1 LTQGFSTAR
10 SPRRWLP
17 PPRHPAPEPAAERTR
32 GTSLHPHPGAGSQP
46 GPLRLSAR
54 ALRSITAQPHI
65 SLAAG
70 PIRPT
75 TALLLDPP
83 GCGHR
88 RLHPR
93 LRFPGSAHAASPKKR
108 NHPERPLTQI
118 EASSRPPSIYRTLGR
133 HQKAFATVPYLA
145 RGATLA
151 ESLTQPWGSPLVSS
165 ACVRP
170 C

>member
-1 LTQGFSTAR
+1 MLKVSPSARSAAASSDTSPVSSTAR

-83 GCGHR
+83 PGCGHR

-108 NHPERPLTQI
+108 NHPQRPLTQI
-118 EASSRPPSIYRTLGR
+118 EASSRPPSFTGTLGR
-133 HQKAFATVPYLA
+133 HPP
-145 RGATLA
+145 RDTLVT
-151 ESLTQPWGSPLVSS
+151 LDTKQT
-165 ACVRP
+165 
-170 C
+170 